1 MPTQRAVTK
10 ITRNG
15 QITLPAAIRR
25 EAKVKE
31 GDLLAVRFEQD
42 RIVLIPQ
49 KLIDKSQA
57 YFWSES
63 WQEAEQEAELTR
75 GEGLLS
81 ELQAWWESAAGP
93 GRVVRVDNAG
103 DGAPDVEEAVRRI
116 ASLATRGPGEGA

>member
-1 MPTQRAVTK
+1 MPTQSAVTK

-25 EAKVKE
+25 AAKVEE

-63 WQEAEQEAELTR
+63 WQNAEREAERDIAE
-75 GEGLLS
+75 
-81 ELQAWWESAAGP
+81 
-93 GRVVRVDNAG
+93 GRVEAYET
-103 DGAPDVEEAVRRI
+103 VEDLI
-116 ASLATRGPGEGA
+116 AALEQDQD

>member
-1 MPTQRAVTK
+1 MPTQSAVTR

-25 EAKVKE
+25 EAKVEE

-49 KLIDKSQA
+49 KLIEKSQA

-63 WQEAEQEAELTR
+63 WQDAEREAERDSAE
-75 GEGLLS
+75 
-81 ELQAWWESAAGP
+81 
-93 GRVVRVDNAG
+93 GRVEVYET
-103 DGAPDVEEAVRRI
+103 VEDLI
-116 ASLATRGPGEGA
+116 AALGQDQD